1 MPLMPAEAFTLIL
14 FSALMHAL
22 WNLLVKR
29 SRDKTVFIWWMFVA
43 SGSLL
48 NLIVWTLPEPWPVP
62 SPTVLLLVFGG
73 AICFVLYHLFNGRA
87 YQTGDLSL
95 AYPLSQTSMLYV
107 PIWGMLLF
115 DERLSLLGGAGIL
128 LVLFG
133 TYSIQ
138 MQRWSMSELTRPLR
152 SLDNPSVRAAL
163 MAGFVYSIGSIL
175 DKQGVMLYPPLYFT
189 HLLVM
194 AMFLLMT
201 LNIIRPSCRGRIM
214 AEWRQSRGLILVVGP
229 VMLGSFV
236 AFRYGLEMSP
246 VSYAVP
252 VRQASLLIA
261 VALGVLFL
269 GETCGR
275 IRFMASSLI
284 LAGVFLIRFG

>member
-1 MPLMPAEAFTLIL
+1 MSAEAFTLIL

-29 SRDKTVFIWWMFVA
+29 SRDKTVFIWWMFVS
-43 SGSLL
+43 SGILL
-48 NLIVWTLPEPWPVP
+48 NFVVWTRPEPWPVP
-62 SPTVLLLVFGG
+62 TPSVLLLVFGG
-73 AICFVLYHLFNGRA
+73 SVCFVLYHLFNGRA

-115 DERLSLLGGAGIL
+115 DERLSLLGSAGIL

-138 MQRWSMSELTRPLR
+138 MQRWSLSELTRPLR
-152 SLDNPSVRAAL
+152 SLDSPSVRAAL

-189 HLLVM
+189 QLLVM

>member
-1 MPLMPAEAFTLIL
+1 MSSEAFALIL

-29 SRDKTVFIWWMFVA
+29 SRDKTVFIWWMFVV
-43 SGSLL
+43 SGCML
-48 NLIVWTLPEPWPVP
+48 NVVVWTRPEPWPVP
-62 SPTVLLLVFGG
+62 NLSVLLLVFGG

-107 PIWGMLLF
+107 PAWGMLLF
-115 DERLSLLGGAGIL
+115 GEQLSLLGGAGII
-128 LVLFG
+128 LVLCG

-138 MQRWSMSELTRPLR
+138 MQRLSLSELTRPLR
-152 SLDNPSVRAAL
+152 SLGNPSVRAAL
-163 MAGFVYSIGSIL
+163 MAGFIYSIGSIL
-175 DKQGVMLYPPLYFT
+175 DKQGVMVYPPLYFT

-201 LNIIRPSCRGRIM
+201 FNLVRPSCRGRIG
-214 AEWRQSRGLILVVGP
+214 AELRLSWRLILAVGP

-236 AFRYGLEMSP
+236 AFRYGLEMAP

-261 VALGVLFL
+261 VAFGVVFL
-269 GETCGR
+269 GEACGR
-275 IRFMASSLI
+275 IRFLASSLI